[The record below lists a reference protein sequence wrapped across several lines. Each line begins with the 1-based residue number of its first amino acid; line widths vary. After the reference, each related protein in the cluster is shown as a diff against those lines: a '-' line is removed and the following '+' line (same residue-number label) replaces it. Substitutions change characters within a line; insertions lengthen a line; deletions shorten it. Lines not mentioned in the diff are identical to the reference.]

1 MSVATLEEWVL
12 GHYKVH
18 IGSSKDVIHQ
28 IGNGL
33 NFFHQKDVNFRVLNP
48 STVFI
53 TPPKGSGLPR
63 MKLGYCAFPRRCQD
77 ENVII
82 PLFALVSGLDQKWA
96 APELLLSTV
105 ASFTKEM
112 DVYSYGAL
120 IFYILAKKPL
130 GKCLSALQVQQ
141 LTQVVTQEQAN
152 YAYDLIS
159 LLLNL
164 DPNLRPTI
172 AEALEHAFF
181 KQPTQTGEFP
191 VIDYLFILVPSTNLL
206 FCVI

>member
-1 MSVATLEEWVL
+1 MFVATLEEWVL

-33 NFFHQKDVNFRVLNP
+33 NFFHQKDINFRVLNP

-63 MKLGYCAFPRRCQD
+63 VKLGFWAFPRRCLD
-77 ENVII
+77 ENVSI
-82 PLFALVSGLDQKWA
+82 PLISMMSGLDQKWT

-105 ASFTKEM
+105 TSFTKEM

-159 LLLNL
+159 LLLNP
-164 DPNLRPTI
+164 DHQLRPTI
-172 AEALEHAFF
+172 TEVLKHPFF
-181 KQPTQTGEFP
+181 KQSTETG
-191 VIDYLFILVPSTNLL
+191 
-206 FCVI
+206 